1 MNYRRLVRF
10 LLLLVSLSG
19 AVAASALAG
28 SATWNLSPTN
38 GDWNTAL
45 NWTPNSVPNG
55 PNDTAT
61 FGVSNITN
69 VSLSTATEV
78 DGIVFSSGASGFV
91 VNSTPT
97 NSLTISG
104 AGITNNS
111 GINQSFLVSADA
123 AGHSDGVRLTNGA
136 AVGSS
141 VTFTVDGGTSNGMFG
156 GGLHFCDTS
165 SAGTATLIANGGTN
179 RGLGGVITFDG
190 DSNGGTSRIEVFD
203 NGTFDI
209 SAHNSPGVTIGSLE
223 GSGSVLLG
231 SNSLTTGSGHLKTA
245 FTGVISGSGS
255 LILNDSST
263 LTLQNANTY
272 TGGTTIFLGGLIAN
286 NNQGSATGPG
296 PVQVNK
302 DTIGGNGIF
311 AGPVTIGAVG
321 TVNAKAYLEPSVATK
336 GSILTIQSLLT
347 FTKQGNFTNRVNTSN
362 RTADGVVANGIIIQR
377 GARFNLGAVA
387 NKQLP
392 IGLVLV
398 VMNNTS
404 ASPISGSFG
413 NFPEGGKITSG
424 RNTYQASYVG
434 GDGNDMTLTV
444 VAP

>member
-1 MNYRRLVRF
+1 MKSTRPLPF
-10 LLLLVSLSG
+10 LLLILSLF
-19 AVAASALAG
+19 VALAGSALAG

-45 NWTPNSVPNG
+45 NWTPNSVPDG
-55 PNDTAT
+55 PSDTAT

-69 VSLSTATEV
+69 VSLSTAREV
-78 DGIVFSSGASGFV
+78 NGIVFNSGASGFV

-111 GINQSFLVSADA
+111 GINQSFRVSADA
-123 AGHSDGVRLTNGA
+123 AGHSDGVELTNGA

-156 GGLHFCDTS
+156 GGLHFGDTS
-165 SAGTATLIANGGTN
+165 SAGTATLIANGGTS
-179 RGLGGVITFDG
+179 GLGGVITFDG

-223 GSGSVLLG
+223 GNGSVLLG

-245 FTGVISGSGS
+245 FSGVISGSGS

-286 NNQGSATGPG
+286 NNTGSATGPG

-302 DTIGGNGIF
+302 DTLGGQGII
-311 AGPVTIGAVG
+311 AGPVTIGAATG
-321 TVNAKAYLEPSVATK
+321 VNAKAYLEPSVATK

-362 RTADGVVANGIIIQR
+362 RTADAVVANGIIIQR
-377 GARFNLGAVA
+377 GARYNLGVVA

-398 VMNNTS
+398 VMSNTS
-404 ASPISGSFG
+404 GSPISGSFL

-444 VAP
+444 VTP